1 MPTLTCCLCALSC
14 WLIPAAVRTII
25 DQLGKIPGSTDLQV
39 TLCEETI
46 DWCRVEKRS
55 FLRIRVQLRLSQLL
69 LEQGRFQAAL
79 TIINGVLREVKKLDD
94 KQLLVEIHLIESK
107 IYLALKNL
115 AKARAAL
122 TAGRTAANSIYVG
135 PDLQAD
141 IDLQAGTLH
150 AEERD
155 YKTAYSYFYEAFEG
169 LNSLSDPSAALSLK
183 FMLLC
188 KVMTEQSEDV
198 TLILG
203 GKHGLKYAGKH
214 LEAMRVVAQAY
225 KDRSLLAFER
235 ALQDYKGEVVED
247 PFVSRHTRHLYDM
260 LLEQNLLRLIEP
272 FSCVEITHVAQLIGL
287 PIERVES
294 KLSQM
299 VLDKKFAG
307 TLDAGKGQL
316 IVYESNAKDKAYE
329 SALTAVGNLGQV
341 VEVLHKRAEK
351 LK

>member
-1 MPTLTCCLCALSC
+1 MR
-14 WLIPAAVRTII
+14 AVRTII
-25 DQLGKIPGSTDLQV
+25 DQLGRIPGSTDLQV
-39 TLCEETI
+39 SLCEETVE
-46 DWCRVEKRS
+46 WCRLEKRS

-69 LEQGRFQAAL
+69 LEQGKFQASL
-79 TIINGVLREVKKLDD
+79 GIINGVLREVKKLDD

-107 IYLALKNL
+107 VLLALRNL
-115 AKARAAL
+115 PKSRAAL

-135 PDLQAD
+135 PDLQSE

-169 LNSLSDPSAALSLK
+169 LNSLSDPSAALPLK
-183 FMLLC
+183 CMLLC
-188 KVMTEQSEDV
+188 KVMTEQGEDV
-198 TLILG
+198 ALILG
-203 GKHGLKYAGKH
+203 GKHGLKYPGRH
-214 LEAMRVVAQAY
+214 LDAMRAVAQAY

-235 ALQDYKGEVVED
+235 TLLDFKGEIVED
-247 PFVSRHTRHLYDM
+247 AFVSRHTRILYDM

-272 FSCVEITHVAQLIGL
+272 YSCVEIAHVAGLIGL
-287 PIERVES
+287 PVERVES

-316 IVYESNAKDKAYE
+316 LVFEGGGADKAYE
-329 SALTAVGNLGQV
+329 NALKVVHNLGGV
-341 VEVLHKRAEK
+341 VDVLHKRAEK